1 MSPAV
6 SEKSF
11 ALGSLL
17 PGPVAD
23 DGGVTYVVWAPDHG
37 HLSVRVWRRESGKDI
52 VLPMEARER
61 GYFALHDPDGR
72 AGDRYKFV
80 RPDGAEFPDP
90 ASRFQPEGVHGPSEV
105 IDHRAYA
112 WQSTTWKRPAWSG
125 QAIYELH
132 VGTFTPEGTFRAAIE
147 RLDHIASLGV
157 GAIELMPVAD
167 FPGGRNWGYDG
178 VTLFAPA
185 RCYGR
190 PDDLRALVDAAHV
203 RGLAVILDVVYN
215 HLGPDGNY
223 LGAYAKE
230 YFDADRHTP
239 WGQAFHLA
247 GRDSRPVREFFLSNA
262 AYWLDEFRFDG
273 LRLDATHA
281 ILDVSEKHLLSAIA
295 DVAHAR
301 GAFLIAEDERNTTEI
316 LCDAKGAGAGLDA
329 AWADDFHHE
338 VRVALTGIREGYFA
352 GYRGTPEELARTL
365 TSGWFYTGQPFAS
378 WKGRARGSPC
388 GHLPTRSF
396 VFCIENHDQV
406 GNRAQGERLEH
417 LVSRDA
423 FLAASALLCL
433 SPYPPM
439 LFMGQEWAAGSPFQY
454 FTEHGGDLGRAV
466 SEGRKREFAE
476 VGMNASLRPED
487 VPDPQALETFT
498 RSKLDWSELE
508 KPEHASVLAFYRC
521 CFALRA
527 ELLGDGGVHRDRWS
541 VAALNRAVA
550 LRFNAGEKAPV
561 LLVCSLWGEAR
572 VEFSGN
578 EALRPPSGMVW
589 QVVLDSRETGAAQGP
604 VETLELPTAATV
616 LLRAVSC
623 ETAS

>member
-1 MSPAV
+1 M
-6 SEKSF
+6 
-11 ALGSLL
+11 
-17 PGPVAD
+17 
-23 DGGVTYVVWAPDHG
+23 
-37 HLSVRVWRRESGKDI
+37 
-52 VLPMEARER
+52 
-61 GYFALHDPDGR
+61 
-72 AGDRYKFV
+72 
-80 RPDGAEFPDP
+80 
-90 ASRFQPEGVHGPSEV
+90 
-105 IDHRAYA
+105 
-112 WQSTTWKRPAWSG
+112 
-125 QAIYELH
+125 
-132 VGTFTPEGTFRAAIE
+132 
-147 RLDHIASLGV
+147 
-157 GAIELMPVAD
+157 
-167 FPGGRNWGYDG
+167 
-178 VTLFAPA
+178 
-185 RCYGR
+185 
-190 PDDLRALVDAAHV
+190 
-203 RGLAVILDVVYN
+203 
-215 HLGPDGNY
+215 
-223 LGAYAKE
+223 
-230 YFDADRHTP
+230 
-239 WGQAFHLA
+239 
-247 GRDSRPVREFFLSNA
+247 
-262 AYWLDEFRFDG
+262 
-273 LRLDATHA
+273 
-281 ILDVSEKHLLSAIA
+281 
-295 DVAHAR
+295 AHAR

-417 LVSRDA
+417 LVSRDV

-521 CFALRA
+521 CFCAARGTARRWRRA
-527 ELLGDGGVHRDRWS
+527 S
-541 VAALNRAVA
+541 
-550 LRFNAGEKAPV
+550 
-561 LLVCSLWGEAR
+561 
-572 VEFSGN
+572 
-578 EALRPPSGMVW
+578 
-589 QVVLDSRETGAAQGP
+589 
-604 VETLELPTAATV
+604 
-616 LLRAVSC
+616 
-623 ETAS
+623 